1 MQRKNDNANQANV
14 SRVSSNKEKSL
25 QNMDSNAIVS
35 DLTSHIPFWGGFFMY
50 RNKKIQVVN
59 TCTIDC
65 YLFSIWVMSKLIPD
79 FVKNLPQLDETK
91 NIEVILSNIEKGD
104 RKMARQNWY
113 TQIMNEDIA
122 KAKKID
128 FYGEIEQYFLKNI
141 YIFQTHSLLQNCSKD
156 CIYTGNMII

>member
-1 MQRKNDNANQANV
+1 LENHNNDSESFIKKLDFPEKQQKNVQRKNNNANQANV
-14 SRVSSNKEKSL
+14 SSVSSNKEKSL

-35 DLTSHIPFWGGFFMY
+35 DLTSHIPSWGGFFMY

-65 YLFSIWVMSKLIPD
+65 YLFSIWVMSKLIPY

-104 RKMARQNWY
+104 WNMARQNW
-113 TQIMNEDIA
+113 
-122 KAKKID
+122 
-128 FYGEIEQYFLKNI
+128 
-141 YIFQTHSLLQNCSKD
+141 
-156 CIYTGNMII
+156 